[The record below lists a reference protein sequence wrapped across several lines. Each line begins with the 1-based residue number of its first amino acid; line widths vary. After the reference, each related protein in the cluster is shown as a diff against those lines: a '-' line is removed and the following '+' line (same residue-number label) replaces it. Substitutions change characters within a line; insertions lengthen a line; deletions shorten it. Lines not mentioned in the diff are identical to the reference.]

1 MSDLHDPSIV
11 DVEAVPAD
19 QVEGGGSASPM
30 ASAADLMV
38 AAQPGPD
45 AVAQVEPAVE
55 SEDLQLLS
63 RFLIGVALMG
73 SDELME
79 RLRFLQGELD
89 ADPDPLKSDAGL
101 GQESELELLRY
112 LSIGLFVRGREAV
125 VGGMRR
131 GVPLSVAILKIPIS
145 NTRLMKHCVLP
156 AENV

>member
-19 QVEGGGSASPM
+19 PVEGGGSPAPVE
-30 ASAADLMV
+30 SAADLTV

-45 AVAQVEPAVE
+45 AVPQVEPAVE

-101 GQESELELLRY
+101 EQ
-112 LSIGLFVRGREAV
+112 
-125 VGGMRR
+125 
-131 GVPLSVAILKIPIS
+131 
-145 NTRLMKHCVLP
+145 
-156 AENV
+156 